1 MTTIK
6 ELAGAVGLVVQDE
19 EELTLADFTQHLNSK
34 YTLIE
39 NVLKDENIRRKIA
52 GRALGALGV
61 KAAQTFGLTKS
72 EIDGKE
78 LEEIF
83 ATIKTKHTK
92 ALELAGADTET
103 NDAKVAE
110 LNQLLADKESELQA
124 LVAKQAELEEQYKT
138 GVQQLETKMKTYK
151 LNDRVEKAKAA
162 VADKLTEEFNK
173 NKLVR
178 TGFDTHFDSLYEATL
193 DEAEELIVK
202 NKATGEVVKSKAN
215 NAKPAT
221 LDEVYLQEAEAKG
234 IVKKN
239 NAGAQKPVAKNK
251 LAEPTGTGD
260 VKIHP
265 NAQKRTQLN

>member
-6 ELAGAVGLVVQDE
+6 ELAGAIGLPVQDE
-19 EELTLADFTQHLNSK
+19 EELTLADFTKHLESK
-34 YTLIE
+34 YTLTD
-39 NVLKDENIRRKIA
+39 NVLKDETIRRKVV
-52 GRALGALGV
+52 GRVLGSLGV

-83 ATIKTKHTK
+83 ATVKSHHAK
-92 ALELAGADTET
+92 ALELAGAD
-103 NDAKVAE
+103 NQGAIIKVEE
-110 LNQLLADKESELQA
+110 LNQLLASKETELQT
-124 LVAKQAELEEQYKT
+124 LTAKQTELDEQYQLNL
-138 GVQQLETKMKTYK
+138 QQWEAKMKAYK
-151 LNDRVEKAKAA
+151 LNDQVTKAKAT
-162 VADKLTEEFNK
+162 VADKLTDEFNK

-178 TGFDTHFDSLYEATL
+178 TGFDTHFESLYETEL
-193 DEAEELIVK
+193 NDAEELVVK
-202 NKATGEVVKSKAN
+202 SKATGEVVKSKTN

-221 LDEVYLQEAEAKG
+221 LDELYLQEAEAKG

-239 NAGAQKPVAKNK
+239 NAGIQRPIAKNK
-251 LAEPTGTGD
+251 LNETTATGD